1 MSTAPTALAAEFHGA
16 TQAMADVA
24 TRALA
29 SGDTEAIA
37 SQDVGRAMTAIVKL
51 YAAKAEAEGA
61 LAVPFCADR
70 VTPTEVV
77 LVVCE
82 MLRALNISL
91 FDLAMWYRRGQPQ

>member
-1 MSTAPTALAAEFHGA
+1 MSAAPSPLAAEFDGV
-16 TQAMADVA
+16 TQTLAELAS
-24 TRALA
+24 RALA
-29 SGDTEAIA
+29 SGGSQAIA
-37 SQDVGRAMTAIVKL
+37 SADLARAMTAIVKL

-61 LAVPFCADR
+61 PPLPFCTDR

-77 LVVCE
+77 LVVSE